1 MTRRKDYRGVSLR
14 LNLQRF
20 AEGGESSESAQ
31 ATEQTGEST
40 EQVAAVNTETRK
52 SFDELIKGDYKEDY
66 EKSIKQAI
74 GRRMQGAKANEA
86 KLAKIAPIMQA
97 LASKYGIEDP
107 EDIESIS
114 KYVEDDDAMYEDA
127 AYEAGMTVD
136 QYKRY
141 ARIEAENRRLLAE
154 RQENEDRRRATAQYN
169 IWKEEAEK
177 IQAEFPNF
185 NLETYLQDERFQAL
199 LRNHVDLRT
208 AYIAMDADN
217 VIPQAM
223 GYAAKETARKTAATI
238 SQRGL
243 RPAEGGLSTQ
253 ASSKAETDVSKLS
266 DAEMADLV
274 RRASQGERIRFS

>member
-1 MTRRKDYRGVSLR
+1 MYKLF
-14 LNLQRF
+14 LQRF
-20 AEGGESSESAQ
+20 AESGDASQ
-31 ATEQTGEST
+31 AAAGDQGVSTQAASVYTGEE
-40 EQVAAVNTETRK
+40 EQAAAAGTETK
-52 SFDELIKGDYKEDY
+52 VSFEDLIKGEYKEDY
-66 EKSIKQAI
+66 EKAI
-74 GRRMQGAKANEA
+74 SKVVRQRLAGTKA
-86 KLAKIAPIMQA
+86 KLNKVTPILQA
-97 LASKYGIEDP
+97 LASKYGVEDP
-107 EDIESIS
+107 EDIDSIS
-114 KYVEDDDAMYEDA
+114 KYVEDDDALYEDA

-136 QYKRY
+136 QYKKY

-199 LRNHVDLRT
+199 LRNNVDLRT

-217 VIPQAM
+217 IIPAAM
-223 GYAAKETARKTAATI
+223 GYAAREASKKTAATI